1 MDTTKYFGYHK
12 KISIHFYKIIS
23 QSGIEFFSVLLS
35 KCSLS
40 TQVRYLKSEF
50 QDREFPALAEELY
63 QRNQIFRDYNNS
75 LDRTVCAYNRL
86 KLQTKEVEYNLIA
99 HELKE
104 IDQQLEKA
112 EGDLNWNSEGKN
124 F

>member
-1 MDTTKYFGYHK
+1 M
-12 KISIHFYKIIS
+12 
-23 QSGIEFFSVLLS
+23 
-35 KCSLS
+35 
-40 TQVRYLKSEF
+40 KSEF

-112 EGDLNWNSEGKN
+112 EGDLNWNSEGNDFQHFYKM
-124 F
+124 FPYMATIFHICSG